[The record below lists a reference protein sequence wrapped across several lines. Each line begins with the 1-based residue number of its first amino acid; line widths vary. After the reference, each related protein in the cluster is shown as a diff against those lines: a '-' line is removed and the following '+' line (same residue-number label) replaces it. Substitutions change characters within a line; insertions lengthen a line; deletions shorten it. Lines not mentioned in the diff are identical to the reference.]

1 MEMKNFFA
9 LVLGTVSAAAFAAA
23 PVQKDLTSLSPLIQG
38 KSEALVKKADG
49 FSPSGDYTLE
59 LRLKTSK
66 SKKNSVR
73 IFGETGARNGFT
85 LELGDSVMIF
95 DDATALPYPQTVVE
109 RLNSGKWVNLRLAVT
124 DDSLYIYHNA
134 IPVGR
139 YPVRLTP
146 LPVECASG
154 TAQSDNMLR
163 NGDFESAA
171 DISYNVITEESGATC
186 LRTMDGWFIYPYDN
200 VWNSRAYIDPAGETG
215 NGLRIQQ
222 YDWSAGSQRVDAMV
236 QQAVNVIGGKPYTL
250 TFDAYG
256 GNFEEQFFG
265 YAKIEEI
272 GTGKSKVVDIKN
284 VDSYRKYTLEYTPTD
299 ACRQVKIIF
308 GLRYPTDLLPW
319 GEVPKVPMYVDNVT
333 FAGETYVHAEPAF
346 GYTTEGDAVVD
357 YVKYDDTGA
366 YAPVLARITT
376 DVSRI
381 MLDATEGEA
390 TAQIAVTAQGLSSD
404 NMITVVPSPYVT
416 VRPPKLPYNAKGI
429 KVKVTYNGTREHV
442 LDTLY
447 IKSGRTVCPVALEL
461 FGSSIP
467 EGTPTDKAIADNG
480 SYSIAMPESGPF
492 TLEVRAR
499 AKAGS
504 EDGIKIYAA
513 DLEGKG
519 FGLYVADSA
528 LTADNPKSA
537 QTNPLE
543 IAGRKNSDMPHT
555 FRIARTHD
563 NMVHVYRDGNRV
575 AILDGSEFIIP
586 AEFATGS
593 VPSDD
598 NLLVNGDFNGP
609 WSVSYIED
617 GGLQPYMS
625 QLQGWDIYPIEPWN
639 SRQTIAKW
647 EISEA
652 DGYDTTNNALKV
664 WRYGWNKGFSDALI
678 SQAVNV
684 VPGQTYTLSFLA
696 GGGIWESVKYG
707 YVRIE
712 EVADGKRA
720 VTATINSEQPRQYKM
735 NYTPGAGCRQIRIVV
750 GLKSP
755 GAIGAWGAVPEVP
768 LFVDKMVLTGQKAIG
783 KGVIGVQAAEGAEVE
798 YVNYHIGDAYA
809 PAKPAI
815 SVDVDKIAIKGTN
828 SGTII
833 KITGS
838 YLNPGEDIRI
848 ITPEGVEAT
857 PDHVAYN
864 AKNSM
869 SRIRLTSTANRTY
882 GNIIFRSGTTSLSVP
897 FEGKGT
903 PLEEKVLADNPV
915 YTGNEASMTFTG
927 ADGFTPGEDG
937 YTVEFRAKA
946 SRQASEIA
954 FTGTD
959 SRASVHPFA
968 GQEKAGVYNGTD
980 KENRFSLA
988 ADKEAHTYRYAVT
1001 PDRRVFV
1008 YRDGAPADT
1017 LLIDDYAN
1025 PAGLEYT
1032 EGARKDNL
1040 LHNPGFEGASRTYVM
1055 SDDPD
1060 GEEFCNYVQGWTI
1073 LDGGNGWNSRT
1084 YIQKDVVSDD
1094 MGDDNHVMALSRYQW
1109 EDGWSD
1115 SKVSQIV
1122 DVVPGQTYN
1131 FSVMAKGGYRTSDD
1145 KALGFIR
1152 IEEVQTTT
1160 LGKELTL
1167 DKSRYE
1173 YKRYSISYKASA
1185 KCTQLRVILGLRKA
1199 GKGNQHEIMRYD
1211 DACLSGTSVEFTPRL
1226 SFTNKDSEL
1235 EYFTFDAGGAYAPE
1249 MPHLNVDD
1257 DPLYFSHTLDE
1268 QTLSVSSS
1276 DVKGADRL
1284 ILTTTGDFLV
1294 EPEEVPANSEPTDV
1308 TVTFLGTRDGS
1319 GSLEV
1324 RAGSFITTVPLF
1336 GTASALESKDISANP
1351 FCTGE
1356 DANYLA
1362 GEADGFRPGKAGYTI
1377 ELSAGLDRYSGGSFE
1392 IGSLNSREKGT
1403 NLVISDEFTGTS
1415 TEQGNVD
1422 FLQGQMIPNVGD
1434 FIYRITVTPDNLA
1447 YIFRDNVALDT
1458 LDLTSVP
1465 ADLKFVSTNEST
1477 DCDNLVRNG
1486 NFSGNYEYTQY
1497 EEANMLSSLAGW
1509 HLSGLSEWNCRA
1521 FIVADSE
1528 NPGSRILNFQRYEWN
1543 AGWADGEASQ
1553 VVNVCPNTSYIFS
1566 AETRGGS
1573 GDGLNLASM
1582 QVSELGSIGTGKSI
1596 NVSNSSSDFSTR
1608 TISFTTSA
1616 SCRQVKLSFRLASSG
1631 KDHGPKCGFYVRNVR
1646 LSGKKPVSTPGI
1658 YLSSAAPYRFRYF
1671 TYDTSGA
1678 YLPAGYT
1685 DIDCISTDAD
1695 EVTCLNIEGGIELR
1709 GLPDGAGIEVFDT
1722 AGCCVRRLDG
1732 CAGSAMIELPA
1743 GFYIVSVKADTL
1755 KATFKTVVR

>member
-1 MEMKNFFA
+1 MKKLLA
-9 LVLGTVSAAAFAAA
+9 LVLGTATAAALSAA

-49 FSPSGDYTLE
+49 FSPNGDYTLE
-59 LRLKTSK
+59 LRLKASK
-66 SKKNSVR
+66 GKKNSVR
-73 IFGETGARNGFT
+73 IYSETGARSGFT
-85 LELGDSVMIF
+85 LELGDSVMTF
-95 DDATALPYPQTVVE
+95 PDATALPYPQTVVE

-124 DDSLYIYHNA
+124 NDSLYIYHNA
-134 IPVGR
+134 IPVGSHTL
-139 YPVRLTP
+139 RLAP
-146 LPVECASG
+146 LPIECASG
-154 TAQSDNMLR
+154 TAHSDNMLR
-163 NGDFESAA
+163 NGDFESTA
-171 DISYNVITEESGATC
+171 DITYNVITEESGATC
-186 LRTMDGWFIYPYDN
+186 LRSMDGWFIYPYDN

-215 NGLRIQQ
+215 NALRIQQ
-222 YDWSAGSQRVDAMV
+222 YDWSAGSHRVDALV
-236 QQAVNVIGGKPYTL
+236 QQAVNVVGGKPVKL
-250 TFDAYG
+250 TFSAYG

-265 YAKIEEI
+265 YAKLEEV
-272 GTGKSKVVDIKN
+272 GTGKSSKAVNIKN
-284 VDSYRKYTLEYTPTD
+284 ADSYQTYTLEYTPTEG
-299 ACRQVKIIF
+299 CRQLKVVF

-333 FAGETYVHAEPAF
+333 LEGETYAHAEPAF

-357 YVKYDDTGA
+357 YVKFDNTGA
-366 YAPVLARITT
+366 YAPVLAQITT
-376 DVSRI
+376 DVSRL
-381 MLDATEGEA
+381 MLDASAGEA
-390 TAQIAVTAQGLSSD
+390 TGEIAVTAQGLSSD
-404 NMITVVPSPYVT
+404 NMITVMPSPYVT
-416 VRPPKLPYNAKGI
+416 VRPPKLPYNAKGL
-429 KVKVTYNGTREHV
+429 KLKVTYNGTREHV

-461 FGSSIP
+461 FGRNIP
-467 EGTPTDKAIADNG
+467 QGTPSDKATADNG
-480 SYSIAMPESGPF
+480 RYSIAMPESGPF
-492 TLEVRAR
+492 TLEVRAK
-499 AKAGS
+499 AKAGAK
-504 EDGIKIYAA
+504 DGIKIYAA

-543 IAGRKNSDMPHT
+543 IAGRKNSDMLHT

-563 NMVHVYRDGNRV
+563 NMVHVYRDGNRA

-593 VPSDD
+593 VPSED
-598 NLLVNGDFNGP
+598 NLLVNGDFNGS
-609 WSVSYIED
+609 WDVSYVED
-617 GGLQPYMS
+617 GGQKPYMS
-625 QLQGWDIYPIEPWN
+625 KLQGWDIYPIEPWN

-684 VPGQTYTLSFLA
+684 VPGQTYSLSFLA
-696 GGGIWESVKYG
+696 AGGIWESVKYG

-712 EVADGKRA
+712 EVADSKRA
-720 VTATINSEQPRQYKM
+720 VTTAISSELPKEYKM
-735 NYTPGAGCRQIRIVV
+735 SYTPTADCRQIRVVV

-755 GAIGAWGAVPEVP
+755 GAIGSWGAVPEVP
-768 LFVDKMVLTGQKAIG
+768 IYVDKMVLTGQKAIG
-783 KGVIGVQAAEGAEVE
+783 QGVIGVQAADGAEVE
-798 YVNYHIGDAYA
+798 YVNYHIGEAYA

-815 SVDVDKIAIKGTN
+815 ALDVDKVIVKGTN
-828 SGTII
+828 SGAIV
-833 KITGS
+833 KITGTD
-838 YLNPGEDIRI
+838 LNPGEDIRI
-848 ITPEGVEAT
+848 ITPEGVVAT

-869 SRIRLTSTANRTY
+869 SRIKLISTANRTY
-882 GNIIFRSGTTSLSVP
+882 GNIIFRSGTTSLTVP

-903 PLEEKVLADNPV
+903 PLEEKVLADSPV
-915 YTGNEASMTFTG
+915 YTGSDASKTFTQ
-927 ADGFTPGEDG
+927 ADGFNPGKDG
-937 YTVEFRAKA
+937 YTVEFRTKA
-946 SRQASEIA
+946 SRSASELA

-959 SRASVHPFA
+959 AQASVHPFA
-968 GQEKAGVYNGTD
+968 GYEKAGVYNGTD
-980 KENRFSLA
+980 KENRLSLA
-988 ADKEAHTYRYAVT
+988 VDKDAHTYRYAVT

-1017 LLIDDYAN
+1017 MLIDDYAN

-1032 EGARKDNL
+1032 AAERKDNL
-1040 LHNPGFEGASRTYVM
+1040 LHNPGFEGASHTYVM
-1055 SDDPD
+1055 NDDPD
-1060 GEEFCNYVQGWTI
+1060 ADVFCNYIQGWTI
-1073 LDGGNGWNSRT
+1073 LDGSNGWNSKT

-1160 LGKELTL
+1160 LGKEVTL

-1173 YKRYSISYKASA
+1173 FKRYTLSHKASA

-1199 GKGNQHEIMRYD
+1199 GKGNQHEIMKYD
-1211 DACLSGTSVEFTPRL
+1211 DACLTGTSVEFTPQL
-1226 SFTNKDSEL
+1226 TFTNKDSEL

-1257 DPLYFSHTLDE
+1257 DPLYFTRTLDE
-1268 QTLSVSSS
+1268 QTLQVSSS
-1276 DVKGADRL
+1276 DVKGVDK
-1284 ILTTTGDFLV
+1284 LTLATTGDFLV
-1294 EPEEVPANSEPTDV
+1294 EPEEVAANSDATTV

-1319 GSLEV
+1319 GSLV
-1324 RAGSFITTVPLF
+1324 VSAGSFRTSVPLF
-1336 GTASALESKDISANP
+1336 GTASALETKDISANP

-1356 DANYLA
+1356 DATYLA
-1362 GEADGFRPGKAGYTI
+1362 GEADGFKPGKAGYTI

-1422 FLQGQMIPNVGD
+1422 FLQDQMIPNVGD

-1465 ADLKFVSTNEST
+1465 ADLKFVSTTEST
-1477 DCDNLVRNG
+1477 DCDNMVRNG

-1553 VVNVCPNTSYIFS
+1553 VVNVCPNTRYSFS

-1582 QVSELGSIGTGKSI
+1582 QVSELGSVGTAQSI

-1608 TISFTTSA
+1608 TINFTTSA
-1616 SCRQVKLSFRLASSG
+1616 DCRQVKLSFRLASSG
-1631 KDHGPKCGFYVRNVR
+1631 KDHGPKCGFYVRNVK

-1658 YLSSAAPYRFRYF
+1658 YLNSGAPYRFKYF
-1671 TYDTSGA
+1671 TYDLSGA
-1678 YLPAGYT
+1678 YLPTGYVGV
-1685 DIDCISTDAD
+1685 DNIADATG
-1695 EVTCLNIEGGIELR
+1695 EVSCLNIEGGIELR
-1709 GLPDGAGIEVFDT
+1709 GLPEDATVEVFNT
-1722 AGCCVRRLDG
+1722 AGNCVRRLHG
-1732 CAGSAMIELPA
+1732 CRDNATIELPA
-1743 GFYIVSVKADTL
+1743 GFYIVSVSADAL
-1755 KATFKTVVR
+1755 KANFKTAVK